1 MAQIPRALLQR
12 WLVQAERWWCM
23 TNNRYLKRWDNSVQN
38 NYGKPSIALV
48 KGKGIV
54 VTDADGKSYLDF
66 LGGIATSVLGH
77 AHPAIVKAVTK
88 QVSTLS
94 HVSNFYAHP
103 NAIELAEKL
112 VGMTGDES
120 AKVFFCQ
127 SGAEANE
134 AALKLS
140 RRTGKVRVV
149 AAQGA
154 FHGRT
159 MGALS
164 LTGQP
169 SKREPFLPL
178 IKGVK
183 HVPYGD
189 IDAMRKAVT
198 KKTAMVIIEPIMGE
212 AGVIVPPADY
222 LQELR
227 LLCDKSGALLVIDAV
242 QTGMGRTG
250 DWFGYEYSGITPD
263 VITLAKGLG
272 GGLPLGAMIAL
283 GKAADLFQ
291 PGDHGSTFGGNPV
304 TTSAGLAAIK
314 FIEAQEILSKVEK
327 QGAHLMQ
334 ELALIPGVK
343 EVRGAGLLLGI
354 ELDSIK
360 VAVFADAMR
369 DAGVLVNAANPT
381 TIRIAPAL
389 IVSDAQI
396 NRFITIFR
404 KVIADVK

>member
-1 MAQIPRALLQR
+1 
-12 WLVQAERWWCM
+12 M
-23 TNNRYLKRWDNSVQN
+23 TNKKYLKRWDSSLQN

-54 VTDADGKSYLDF
+54 VTDADGKTYLDF
-66 LGGIATSVLGH
+66 LGGIATSILGH

-88 QVSTLS
+88 QISTLS

-112 VGMTGDES
+112 AAMTGDKN
-120 AKVFFCQ
+120 ARVFFCQ

-189 IDAMRKAVT
+189 IDAIRKAIS

-212 AGVIVPPADY
+212 AGVVVPPADY
-222 LQELR
+222 LKELR
-227 LLCDKSGALLVIDAV
+227 RLCDKNGSLLVIDAV

-291 PGDHGSTFGGNPV
+291 AGDHGSTFGGNPV
-304 TTSAGLAAIK
+304 TTAAGLAAIK
-314 FIEAQEILSKVEK
+314 FIETQDILQKVEE
-327 QGAHLMQ
+327 QGLYLMQ

-343 EVRGAGLLLGI
+343 EVRGAGLLIGI
-354 ELDSIK
+354 ELESLK
-360 VAVFADAMR
+360 ASEVSDAMR
-369 DAGVLVNAANPT
+369 EAGVLVNAASGT

-389 IVSDAQI
+389 IVTDAQI
-396 NRFITIFR
+396 NKFIATFR
-404 KVIADVK
+404 KVITDAK

>member
-1 MAQIPRALLQR
+1 
-12 WLVQAERWWCM
+12 M
-23 TNNRYLKRWDNSVQN
+23 TNKTMINRWKSSVQN
-38 NYGKPSIALV
+38 NYGTPSIALV
-48 KGKGIV
+48 KGKGLV
-54 VTDADGKSYLDF
+54 VTDADGKQYLDF
-66 LGGIATSVLGH
+66 LGGIATNILGH

-88 QVSTLS
+88 QVSTLC
-94 HVSNFYAHP
+94 HVSNFYVHP
-103 NAIELAEKL
+103 HAVELAEKL
-112 VGMTGDES
+112 AAMTGDKS

-140 RRTGKVRVV
+140 RRTGKVRIV

-169 SKREPFLPL
+169 AKREPFLPL

-183 HVPYGD
+183 HVPFGD
-189 IDAMRKAVT
+189 IEAMRKAVT

-222 LQELR
+222 LRELR
-227 LLCDKSGALLVIDAV
+227 ALCDAKGALLVIDAV

-304 TTSAGLAAIK
+304 TTAAGLAAIK
-314 FIEAQEILSKVEK
+314 FIETQKILKKVEK
-327 QGAHLMQ
+327 QGVYLMQ
-334 ELALIPGVK
+334 ELAVIPGVA

-354 ELDSIK
+354 ELENLK
-360 VAVFADAMR
+360 AADIAK
-369 DAGVLVNAANPT
+369 ALQNEGVLVNAANAT
-381 TIRIAPAL
+381 TIRLAPAL
-389 IVSDAQI
+389 IVTDAQLKK
-396 NRFITIFR
+396 FVSIFK
-404 KVIADVK
+404 KVMSDGK

>member
-1 MAQIPRALLQR
+1 MSNKKFL
-12 WLVQAERWWCM
+12 
-23 TNNRYLKRWDNSVQN
+23 TRWDASLQN
-38 NYGKPSIALV
+38 NYGKPAITLV

-54 VTDADGKSYLDF
+54 VTDADGKTYLDF
-66 LGGIATSVLGH
+66 LGGIATSILGH

-88 QVSTLS
+88 QVSVLS

-103 NAIELAEKL
+103 NGIALAEKL
-112 VGMTGDES
+112 TKMTGDKN

-189 IDAMRKAVT
+189 IDAMRKAIT

-212 AGVIVPPADY
+212 AGVIVPPAEY
-222 LQELR
+222 LQQLR
-227 LLCDKSGALLVIDAV
+227 ELCDKNGSLLVIDAV

-272 GGLPLGAMIAL
+272 GGLPLGAMIAI

-304 TTSAGLAAIK
+304 TTAAGLATIE
-314 FIEAQEILSKVEK
+314 FIESKKILAKVEK
-327 QGAHLMQ
+327 QGDHLMQ

-354 ELDSIK
+354 ELASLKASDVS
-360 VAVFADAMR
+360 DAMR
-369 DAGVLVNAANPT
+369 NAGVLVNAANAT

-389 IVSDAQI
+389 IVTDAQI
-396 NRFITIFR
+396 NKFISLFR
-404 KVIADVK
+404 KVIADGK

>member
-1 MAQIPRALLQR
+1 
-12 WLVQAERWWCM
+12 M
-23 TNNRYLKRWDNSVQN
+23 TNKKYLTRWDSSLLN
-38 NYGKPSIALV
+38 NYGKPSITLV

-66 LGGIATSVLGH
+66 LGGIATSILGH
-77 AHPAIVKAVTK
+77 AHPAIVKAVTQ

-112 VGMTGDES
+112 VKMTGDKN

-140 RRTGKVRVV
+140 RRTGKVRIV

-189 IDAMRKAVT
+189 IEAMRKAVS

-212 AGVIVPPADY
+212 AGVIVPPSDY
-222 LQELR
+222 LQQLR
-227 LLCDKSGALLVIDAV
+227 SLCDKNGSLLVIDAV

-272 GGLPLGAMIAL
+272 GGLPLGAIIAL

-304 TTSAGLAAIK
+304 TTAAGLAAID
-314 FIEAQEILSKVEK
+314 FIESKGILKKVDK
-327 QGAHLMQ
+327 QGAHLLQ

-354 ELDSIK
+354 ELESLNASDI
-360 VAVFADAMR
+360 ANAMR
-369 DAGVLVNAANPT
+369 DAGVLVNAANAT

-389 IVSDAQI
+389 IVTDAQI
-396 NRFITIFR
+396 SKFISTFR
-404 KVIADVK
+404 KVIADAK

>member
-1 MAQIPRALLQR
+1 
-12 WLVQAERWWCM
+12 M
-23 TNNRYLKRWDNSVQN
+23 TNKKYLSRWDSSLQN

-48 KGKGIV
+48 KGKGIL
-54 VTDADGKSYLDF
+54 VTDADGKTYMDF
-66 LGGIATSVLGH
+66 LGGIATNILGH

-88 QVSTLS
+88 QIATLI

-103 NAIELAEKL
+103 NAISLAEKL
-112 VGMTGDES
+112 TAMTGDKN

-189 IDAMRKAVT
+189 IDAMRKAIS

-212 AGVIVPPADY
+212 AGVIVPPQDY
-222 LQELR
+222 LQQLR
-227 LLCDKSGALLVIDAV
+227 QLCDKNGALLVIDAV

-283 GKAADLFQ
+283 GKAADLFH

-304 TTSAGLAAIK
+304 TTAAGLAAID
-314 FIEAQEILSKVEK
+314 FIESKEILGKVEK
-327 QGAHLMQ
+327 QGAHLIQ

-354 ELDSIK
+354 ELESLKASVI
-360 VAVFADAMR
+360 ADAMR
-369 DAGVLVNAANPT
+369 NAGVLVNAANAS

-396 NRFITIFR
+396 TKFISIFK
-404 KVIADVK
+404 KVITDAK

>member
-1 MAQIPRALLQR
+1 
-12 WLVQAERWWCM
+12 M
-23 TNNRYLKRWDNSVQN
+23 TNAKFLNRWDSSLQN
-38 NYGKPSIALV
+38 NYGKPSITLV
-48 KGKGIV
+48 EGKGIL
-54 VTDADGKSYLDF
+54 VTDADGETYMDF
-66 LGGIATSVLGH
+66 LGGIATSILGH
-77 AHPAIVKAVTK
+77 AHPAIVKAVT
-88 QVSTLS
+88 QQISTLS
-94 HVSNFYAHP
+94 HISNFYAHP
-103 NAIELAEKL
+103 NAIALAEKL
-112 VGMTGDES
+112 TRMTGDKN

-189 IDAMRKAVT
+189 IDAMRKAVS

-212 AGVIVPPADY
+212 AGVIVPPQEY
-222 LQELR
+222 LQQLR
-227 LLCDKSGALLVIDAV
+227 ALCDNKGALLVIDAV

-304 TTSAGLAAIK
+304 TTAAGLAAID
-314 FIEAQEILSKVEK
+314 FIESKEILSKVEK
-327 QGAHLMQ
+327 QGAHLIQ

-354 ELDSIK
+354 ELESLKAADVS
-360 VAVFADAMR
+360 DAMR
-369 DAGVLVNAANPT
+369 NAGVLVNAANAT

-389 IVSDAQI
+389 IVTDSQIQKFISIFKKVMSDA
-396 NRFITIFR
+396 
-404 KVIADVK
+404 K

>member
-1 MAQIPRALLQR
+1 
-12 WLVQAERWWCM
+12 M
-23 TNNRYLKRWDNSVQN
+23 TNKKMLNRWNSVVQN
-38 NYGKPSIALV
+38 NYGTPSIALI

-54 VTDADGKSYLDF
+54 VTDADGKIYLDF
-66 LGGIATSVLGH
+66 LGGIATSILGH

-88 QVSTLS
+88 QVSTLG

-103 NAIELAEKL
+103 NAITLAEKL
-112 VGMTGDES
+112 VAMTGEKN

-178 IKGVK
+178 VKGIK
-183 HVPYGD
+183 HVPYGE
-189 IDAMRKAVT
+189 IEAMRKSVT

-212 AGVIVPPADY
+212 AGVIVPPPDY
-222 LQELR
+222 LQQLR
-227 LLCDKSGALLVIDAV
+227 DLCDDKGALLVIDAV

-283 GKAADLFQ
+283 GKAAELFQ

-304 TTSAGLAAIK
+304 TTAAGLAAIDV
-314 FIEAQEILSKVEK
+314 IESKKLLNKVK
-327 QGAHLMQ
+327 QQGVHLIQ

-343 EVRGAGLLLGI
+343 EVRGSGLLLGI
-354 ELDSIK
+354 ELETLKASDI
-360 VAVFADAMR
+360 ATALR
-369 DAGVLVNAANPT
+369 DAGVLVNAANAT
-381 TIRIAPAL
+381 TVRIAPAL
-389 IVSDAQI
+389 IVTDAQI
-396 NRFITIFR
+396 NRFISIFR
-404 KVIADVK
+404 KVISDAK

>member
-1 MAQIPRALLQR
+1 MINR
-12 WLVQAERWWCM
+12 WS
-23 TNNRYLKRWDNSVQN
+23 NSVQN
-38 NYGKPSIALV
+38 NYGSPSIALV
-48 KGKGIV
+48 KGKGLV
-54 VTDADGKSYLDF
+54 VTDADGKQYLDF
-66 LGGIATSVLGH
+66 LGGIATNILGH
-77 AHPAIVKAVTK
+77 AHPAIVKAVSK
-88 QVSTLS
+88 QVSILS
-94 HVSNFYAHP
+94 HVSNFYVHP
-103 NAIELAEKL
+103 NAVELAEKL
-112 VGMTGDES
+112 ASMTGDKS

-178 IKGVK
+178 VKGVK

-189 IDAMRKAVT
+189 IEAMRKAVN

-227 LLCDKSGALLVIDAV
+227 ALCDAKGALLVIDAV

-304 TTSAGLAAIK
+304 TTAAGLAAIK
-314 FIEAQEILSKVEK
+314 FIESQKLLKKVEK
-327 QGAHLMQ
+327 QGAYLMQ
-334 ELALIPGVK
+334 ELALIPGVS

-354 ELDSIK
+354 ELESLKSSD
-360 VAVFADAMR
+360 VAGALQKS
-369 DAGVLVNAANPT
+369 GVLVNAANPT
-381 TIRIAPAL
+381 TIRLAPAL
-389 IVSDAQI
+389 IVTDVQI
-396 NRFITIFR
+396 KKFISIFK
-404 KVIADVK
+404 KVMSDVK

>member
-1 MAQIPRALLQR
+1 
-12 WLVQAERWWCM
+12 M
-23 TNNRYLKRWDNSVQN
+23 TNKKYLNRWSKSVQN
-38 NYGKPSIALV
+38 NYGKPTLTLV

-54 VTDADGKSYLDF
+54 VTDADGNSYLDF
-66 LGGIATSVLGH
+66 LGGIATNILGH

-88 QVSTLS
+88 QVATLS

-112 VGMTGDES
+112 TAMTGDKS

-140 RRTGKVRVV
+140 RRTGKVRIV

-189 IDAMRKAVT
+189 IDAMRKAVS

-227 LLCDKSGALLVIDAV
+227 RLCDKNGSLLVIDAV

-250 DWFGYEYSGITPD
+250 GWFGYEYSGIAPD

-283 GKAADLFQ
+283 GKAAEIFQ
-291 PGDHGSTFGGNPV
+291 PGDHGYTFGGNPV
-304 TTSAGLAAIK
+304 TTAAGLAAIQ
-314 FIEAQEILSKVEK
+314 FIESKGILRKVEL
-327 QGAHLMQ
+327 QGEYLIQ

-354 ELDSIK
+354 ELESLK
-360 VAVFADAMR
+360 ASVVSDAMR
-369 DAGVLVNAANPT
+369 DAGVLVNAANDT

-396 NRFITIFR
+396 NKFISIFR
-404 KVIADVK
+404 KVITDAK

>member
-1 MAQIPRALLQR
+1 MLNR
-12 WLVQAERWWCM
+12 WSSV
-23 TNNRYLKRWDNSVQN
+23 VQN
-38 NYGKPSIALV
+38 NYGTPSIALV

-54 VTDADGKSYLDF
+54 VTDADGKQYLDF
-66 LGGIATSVLGH
+66 LGGIATSILGH
-77 AHPAIVKAVTK
+77 AHPAVVKAVTK

-112 VGMTGDES
+112 TSMTGDKN

-134 AALKLS
+134 AAFKLS
-140 RRTGKVRVV
+140 RRTGRVRAV

-178 IKGVK
+178 VKGVK

-189 IDAMRKAVT
+189 IESMRKAVT

-222 LQELR
+222 LQQIR
-227 LLCDKSGALLVIDAV
+227 QLCDEKGALLVIDAV
-242 QTGMGRTG
+242 QTGIGRTG
-250 DWFGYEYSGITPD
+250 DWFGYEYAGITPD

-283 GKAADLFQ
+283 GKAAELFQ

-304 TTSAGLAAIK
+304 TTAAGLAAIK
-314 FIEAQEILSKVEK
+314 FIETQKLLKKVEQK
-327 QGAHLMQ
+327 GSYLIQ

-343 EVRGAGLLLGI
+343 EVRGAGLLIGI
-354 ELDSIK
+354 ELESLNSSD
-360 VAVFADAMR
+360 VANSLRA
-369 DAGVLVNAANPT
+369 AGVLVNAANPT

-389 IVSDAQI
+389 IVTDAQI
-396 NRFITIFR
+396 EKFISIFK
-404 KVIADVK
+404 KVMSDAK

>member
-1 MAQIPRALLQR
+1 MISR
-12 WLVQAERWWCM
+12 WS
-23 TNNRYLKRWDNSVQN
+23 NSIQN
-38 NYGKPSIALV
+38 NYGSPSIALV

-54 VTDADGKSYLDF
+54 VTDADGKQYLDF
-66 LGGIATSVLGH
+66 LGGIATNILGH

-88 QVSTLS
+88 QVSILS
-94 HVSNFYAHP
+94 HVSNFYVHP
-103 NAIELAEKL
+103 NAVELAEKL
-112 VGMTGDES
+112 ASMTGDKS

-149 AAQGA
+149 AAQGS

-178 IKGVK
+178 VKGVK

-189 IDAMRKAVT
+189 IEAMRKAVT

-212 AGVIVPPADY
+212 AGVMVPPADY

-227 LLCDKSGALLVIDAV
+227 ALCDAKGALLVIDAV

-304 TTSAGLAAIK
+304 TTAAGLAAIK
-314 FIEAQEILSKVEK
+314 FIESQKLLKKVEK
-327 QGAHLMQ
+327 QGAYLMQ
-334 ELALIPGVK
+334 ELALIPGVS

-354 ELDSIK
+354 ELENLKSSD
-360 VAVFADAMR
+360 VAGTLQKE
-369 DAGVLVNAANPT
+369 GVLVNAANAT
-381 TIRIAPAL
+381 TIRLAPAL
-389 IVSDAQI
+389 IVTDVQI
-396 NRFITIFR
+396 KKFITIFK
-404 KVIADVK
+404 KVMSDGK

>member
-1 MAQIPRALLQR
+1 
-12 WLVQAERWWCM
+12 M
-23 TNNRYLKRWDNSVQN
+23 TNKTMINRWSNSVQN
-38 NYGKPSIALV
+38 NYGSPTIALV

-54 VTDADGKSYLDF
+54 VTDADGKQYLDF
-66 LGGIATSVLGH
+66 LGGIATNILGH

-88 QVSTLS
+88 QVSILS
-94 HVSNFYAHP
+94 HVSNFYVHP
-103 NAIELAEKL
+103 NAVELAEKL
-112 VGMTGDES
+112 ASMTGDKV

-140 RRTGKVRVV
+140 RRTGKVRAV

-178 IKGVK
+178 VKGVK

-189 IDAMRKAVT
+189 IEAMRKAVT

-212 AGVIVPPADY
+212 AGVKVPPADY

-227 LLCDKSGALLVIDAV
+227 TLCDAKGALLVIDAV

-304 TTSAGLAAIK
+304 TTAAGLAAIK
-314 FIEAQEILSKVEK
+314 FIESQKILKKVEK

-334 ELALIPGVK
+334 ELALIPGVS

-354 ELDSIK
+354 ELENLKSSD
-360 VAVFADAMR
+360 VASALQNE
-369 DAGVLVNAANPT
+369 GVLVNAANPT
-381 TIRIAPAL
+381 TIRLAPAL
-389 IVSDAQI
+389 IVTDAQLKK
-396 NRFITIFR
+396 FVSIFK
-404 KVIADVK
+404 KVMSDGK

>member
-1 MAQIPRALLQR
+1 
-12 WLVQAERWWCM
+12 M
-23 TNNRYLKRWDNSVQN
+23 TNKKMLNRWNTVLQN
-38 NYGKPSIALV
+38 NYGTPSIALI

-54 VTDADGKSYLDF
+54 VTDADGRDYLDF
-66 LGGIATSVLGH
+66 LGGIATSILGH
-77 AHPAIVKAVTK
+77 AHPAIVKAVSK
-88 QVSTLS
+88 QVSTLG

-103 NAIELAEKL
+103 NAIVLAEKL
-112 VGMTGDES
+112 ARMTGDKV

-134 AALKLS
+134 AAFKLS

-169 SKREPFLPL
+169 AKREPFLPL

-189 IDAMRKAVT
+189 IGAMRKAVT

-222 LQELR
+222 LQQLR
-227 LLCDKSGALLVIDAV
+227 TLCDEKGALLVLDAV

-304 TTSAGLAAIK
+304 TTAAGLAAIDV
-314 FIEAQEILSKVEK
+314 IESKKLLAKVKK
-327 QGAHLMQ
+327 QGAHLIQ

-354 ELDSIK
+354 ELDSLKASDI
-360 VAVFADAMR
+360 ATAMR
-369 DAGVLVNAANPT
+369 NAGVLVNAANET

-389 IVSDAQI
+389 IVTDAQI
-396 NRFITIFR
+396 NKFISIFR
-404 KVIADVK
+404 KVISDGK

>member
-1 MAQIPRALLQR
+1 MSNKKIITQ
-12 WLVQAERWWCM
+12 W
-23 TNNRYLKRWDNSVQN
+23 KNSVQN
-38 NYGKPSIALV
+38 NYGTPSVALV

-54 VTDADGKSYLDF
+54 VTDADGKQYLDF
-66 LGGIATSVLGH
+66 LGGIATSILGQ
-77 AHPAIVKAVTK
+77 AHPVIVKAVS
-88 QVSTLS
+88 QQMSRLS

-103 NAIELAEKL
+103 NAVELAAKLTALTGEK
-112 VGMTGDES
+112 S

-140 RRTGKVRVV
+140 RRTGRTRIV

-169 SKREPFLPL
+169 AKREPFLPL

-189 IDAMRKAVT
+189 INAMRKAVSR
-198 KKTAMVIIEPIMGE
+198 KTAMVIIEPIMGE

-222 LQELR
+222 LQQLR
-227 LLCDKSGALLVIDAV
+227 QLCNDKGALLVMDAV

-283 GKAADLFQ
+283 GDATDLFQ

-304 TTSAGLAAIK
+304 TTAAGLAAIK
-314 FIEAQEILSKVEK
+314 FIESNKILKKVEK
-327 QGAHLMQ
+327 QGAYLMQ
-334 ELALIPGVK
+334 ELALIPGVA

-354 ELDSIK
+354 ELENRKAAD
-360 VAVFADAMR
+360 VAGALQKL
-369 DAGVLVNAANPT
+369 GVLVNAANAT
-381 TIRIAPAL
+381 TIRLAPAL
-389 IVSDAQI
+389 IVTDVQI
-396 NRFITIFR
+396 KKFLAIFK
-404 KVIADVK
+404 KVMIDGK

>member
-1 MAQIPRALLQR
+1 
-12 WLVQAERWWCM
+12 M
-23 TNNRYLKRWDNSVQN
+23 TNKTMINRWSNSVQN
-38 NYGKPSIALV
+38 NYGSPTIALV

-54 VTDADGKSYLDF
+54 VTDADGKQYLDF
-66 LGGIATSVLGH
+66 LGGIATNILGH

-88 QVSTLS
+88 QVSILS
-94 HVSNFYAHP
+94 HVSNFYVHP
-103 NAIELAEKL
+103 NAVELAEKL
-112 VGMTGDES
+112 ASMTGDKG

-140 RRTGKVRVV
+140 RRTGKVRAV

-178 IKGVK
+178 VKGVK

-189 IDAMRKAVT
+189 IEAMRKAVT

-222 LQELR
+222 LRELR
-227 LLCDKSGALLVIDAV
+227 ALCDAKGALLVIDAV

-263 VITLAKGLG
+263 AITLAKGLG

-304 TTSAGLAAIK
+304 TTAAGLAAIK
-314 FIEAQEILSKVEK
+314 FIESQKLLKKVEK
-327 QGAHLMQ
+327 QGAFLMQ
-334 ELALIPGVK
+334 ELALIPGVS

-354 ELDSIK
+354 ELESLKSSD
-360 VAVFADAMR
+360 VASALQKS
-369 DAGVLVNAANPT
+369 GVLVNAANPT
-381 TIRIAPAL
+381 TIRLAPAL
-389 IVSDAQI
+389 IVTDIQI
-396 NRFITIFR
+396 KKFISIFK
-404 KVIADVK
+404 KVMSDVK

>member
-1 MAQIPRALLQR
+1 
-12 WLVQAERWWCM
+12 M
-23 TNNRYLKRWDNSVQN
+23 TNKTMINRWKSSVQN
-38 NYGKPSIALV
+38 NYGTPSIALV
-48 KGKGIV
+48 KGKGLV
-54 VTDADGKSYLDF
+54 VTDADGKQYLDF
-66 LGGIATSVLGH
+66 LGGIATNILGH

-94 HVSNFYAHP
+94 HVSNFYVHP
-103 NAIELAEKL
+103 HAVELAEKL
-112 VGMTGDES
+112 AAMTGDKS

-140 RRTGKVRVV
+140 RRTGKVRIV

-169 SKREPFLPL
+169 AKREPFLPL

-183 HVPYGD
+183 HVPFGD
-189 IDAMRKAVT
+189 IEAMRKAVT

-222 LQELR
+222 LRELR
-227 LLCDKSGALLVIDAV
+227 ALCDAKGALLVIDAV

-272 GGLPLGAMIAL
+272 GGLPLGAMIAF
-283 GKAADLFQ
+283 GKAAALFQ

-304 TTSAGLAAIK
+304 TTAAGLAAIK
-314 FIEAQEILSKVEK
+314 FIETQKILKKVEK
-327 QGAHLMQ
+327 QGVYLMQ
-334 ELALIPGVK
+334 ELAVIPGVT

-354 ELDSIK
+354 ELETKKASD
-360 VAVFADAMR
+360 VALALQNE
-369 DAGVLVNAANPT
+369 GVLVNAANPT
-381 TIRIAPAL
+381 TIRLAPAL
-389 IVSDAQI
+389 IVTDAQLKK
-396 NRFITIFR
+396 FVSIFK
-404 KVIADVK
+404 KVMSDGK

>member
-1 MAQIPRALLQR
+1 
-12 WLVQAERWWCM
+12 M
-23 TNNRYLKRWDNSVQN
+23 TNKTMINRWSNAVQN
-38 NYGKPSIALV
+38 NYGSPSIALV

-54 VTDADGKSYLDF
+54 VTDADGKQYLDF
-66 LGGIATSVLGH
+66 LGGIATNILGH
-77 AHPAIVKAVTK
+77 AHPAIVKAVSK
-88 QVSTLS
+88 QVSVLS
-94 HVSNFYAHP
+94 HVSNFYVHP
-103 NAIELAEKL
+103 NAVELAEKL
-112 VGMTGDES
+112 TSMTGDKS

-140 RRTGKVRVV
+140 RRTGKVRIV

-183 HVPYGD
+183 HVPYGN
-189 IDAMRKAVT
+189 IEAMRKAVS

-227 LLCDKSGALLVIDAV
+227 SLCDAKGALLVIDAV

-272 GGLPLGAMIAL
+272 GGFPLGAMIAL

-291 PGDHGSTFGGNPV
+291 PGDPGSTFGGNPV

-314 FIEAQEILSKVEK
+314 FIESQKLLKKVEK
-327 QGAHLMQ
+327 QGAYLMQ
-334 ELALIPGVK
+334 ELALIPGVA

-354 ELDSIK
+354 ELEKLKASD
-360 VAVFADAMR
+360 VANSLQK
-369 DAGVLVNAANPT
+369 AGVLVNAANPT
-381 TIRIAPAL
+381 TIRLAPAL

-396 NRFITIFR
+396 KKFITVFK
-404 KVIADVK
+404 KVMSDGK

>member
-1 MAQIPRALLQR
+1 
-12 WLVQAERWWCM
+12 M
-23 TNNRYLKRWDNSVQN
+23 TNKKMLNRWNTVVQN
-38 NYGKPSIALV
+38 NYGTPSIALI

-54 VTDADGKSYLDF
+54 VTDADGRDYLDF
-66 LGGIATSVLGH
+66 LGGIATSILGH
-77 AHPAIVKAVTK
+77 AHPAIVKAVSK
-88 QVSTLS
+88 QVSILG

-103 NAIELAEKL
+103 NAIFLAEKL
-112 VGMTGDES
+112 VRMTGDKG

-134 AALKLS
+134 AAFKLS

-169 SKREPFLPL
+169 AKREPFLPL

-189 IDAMRKAVT
+189 IGAMRKAVT

-222 LQELR
+222 LQQLR
-227 LLCDKSGALLVIDAV
+227 TLCDEKGALLVIDAV

-283 GKAADLFQ
+283 GKAAELFQ
-291 PGDHGSTFGGNPV
+291 PGDHGSTFGGNSV
-304 TTSAGLAAIK
+304 TTAAGLAAIDV
-314 FIEAQEILSKVEK
+314 IESKKLLAKVKK
-327 QGAHLMQ
+327 QGAHLIQ

-354 ELDSIK
+354 ELDSLKASDI
-360 VAVFADAMR
+360 ATAMR
-369 DAGVLVNAANPT
+369 NAGVLVNAANET

-389 IVSDAQI
+389 IVTDAQI
-396 NRFITIFR
+396 NKFISIFR
-404 KVIADVK
+404 KVISDGK